1 MCDEGVLRKIF
12 SEVDKDKSG
21 KIDLK
26 ELTDVVRAYY
36 KAMEEPADD
45 KKCSDMAATIM
56 KKVDVSGDGAIS
68 IDEFI
73 RVFQ

>member
-1 MCDEGVLRKIF
+1 MCDESVLRQIF
-12 SEVDKDKSG
+12 NEVDKDKSG

-36 KAMEEPADD
+36 TAMEEPADD
-45 KKCSDMAATIM
+45 KKCSEMAATIM
-56 KKVDVSGDGAIS
+56 KKVDASGDGAIS

-73 RVFQ
+73 RVFK